1 MMLFEC
7 KVTHFQQKDA
17 PFSLKKYVSNVASIR
32 ILIINHP
39 NAHAEITVSYIEAI
53 KGNAKYTQG
62 LEELSTKHLL
72 SEKCKSYTKG
82 RKVPKR
88 VLYCLHLFA
97 KIYTSCVIF
106 VLKMCFLQKSI
117 SFCQK
122 KTVIFHK

>member
-53 KGNAKYTQG
+53 KGNAKYTG
-62 LEELSTKHLL
+62 P
-72 SEKCKSYTKG
+72 G
-82 RKVPKR
+82 R
-88 VLYCLHLFA
+88 A
-97 KIYTSCVIF
+97 IYETPVIGE
-106 VLKMCFLQKSI
+106 V
-117 SFCQK
+117 
-122 KTVIFHK
+122 